1 MESIVVRVVVGVLLG
16 GLGLLGGIGATPSP
30 AHALDMSAEL
40 EEYNAVCFDEAGE
53 WLKTDG
59 CIRSAESLG
68 IEIDNLLES
77 ERKGCV
83 LSEMFED
90 YSCKGEE
97 ESEDS
102 SSLTSSANKVS
113 EQGVKW
119 DTTNELSSTD
129 TQDVKGC
136 FVVPADDPD

>member
-1 MESIVVRVVVGVLLG
+1 MTHKEVLVSTSMLARAFVLLA
-16 GLGLLGGIGATPSP
+16 LSVALAVMVSVVSATE
-30 AHALDMSAEL
+30 ARAQDMSAEL

-53 WLKTDG
+53 WLKSDG

-97 ESEDS
+97 GS
-102 SSLTSSANKVS
+102 K
-113 EQGVKW
+113 
-119 DTTNELSSTD
+119 
-129 TQDVKGC
+129 
-136 FVVPADDPD
+136 

>member
-1 MESIVVRVVVGVLLG
+1 MSTSMLARAFVLLA
-16 GLGLLGGIGATPSP
+16 LSVALAVMVSVVSATE
-30 AHALDMSAEL
+30 ARAQDMSAEL

-53 WLKTDG
+53 WLKSDG

-97 ESEDS
+97 GS
-102 SSLTSSANKVS
+102 K
-113 EQGVKW
+113 
-119 DTTNELSSTD
+119 
-129 TQDVKGC
+129 
-136 FVVPADDPD
+136 